1 MIREQFFEDA
11 NGFGAYRNKADF
23 MQAWKFVLDFEKE
36 TEKSLDSGLTQ
47 EEYYD
52 LFNTMRIRHL
62 SVFYNR
68 KTAIMFYIKYLV
80 NHDVLPKSQED
91 MISSIELSSL
101 SIKDSKHV
109 IYFKNIAMLKEAIDT
124 TVYEAD
130 PYDPQIFDV
139 PISILY
145 LAWYGLT
152 EDQII
157 NLRKSDVTESGIILN
172 GIHIIM
178 DGFVVNMLEQLR
190 DSEGYYQQARG
201 RILRKYVYSD
211 YLIRS
216 DRKHQIDLN
225 GLRGILARMNNY
237 SGRRFSLRYDV
248 AYRSGVFYRAYLRE
262 CNGVHFDLEDPKCAS
277 EIFGENLNVRSKL
290 IATTREYDFYKQLFS

>member
-1 MIREQFFEDA
+1 M
-11 NGFGAYRNKADF
+11 
-23 MQAWKFVLDFEKE
+23 
-36 TEKSLDSGLTQ
+36 
-47 EEYYD
+47 
-52 LFNTMRIRHL
+52 
-62 SVFYNR
+62 
-68 KTAIMFYIKYLV
+68 
-80 NHDVLPKSQED
+80 
-91 MISSIELSSL
+91 
-101 SIKDSKHV
+101 
-109 IYFKNIAMLKEAIDT
+109 
-124 TVYEAD
+124 
-130 PYDPQIFDV
+130 
-139 PISILY
+139 
-145 LAWYGLT
+145 
-152 EDQII
+152 
-157 NLRKSDVTESGIILN
+157 TESGIILN

-190 DSEGYYQQARG
+190 YSEGYYQQARG

-248 AYRSGVFYRAYLRE
+248 VYRSGVFYRAYLRE
-262 CNGVHFDLEDPKCAS
+262 CNGVHFELEDPKCAS